1 MYKRQRLHNALES
14 EAGAN
19 RTKTRFLANMSHD
32 IRTPINGILGML
44 EVIRD
49 CRNVMIAGNRDGAVT
64 GTVSSIAS
72 SATTGGSVSNVTYAV
87 IISID
92 NSDGRLGSGSSAT
105 VTFQGELEE
114 KTE

>member
-1 MYKRQRLHNALES
+1 M
-14 EAGAN
+14 
-19 RTKTRFLANMSHD
+19 
-32 IRTPINGILGML
+32 
-44 EVIRD
+44 
-49 CRNVMIAGNRDGAVT
+49 T

-105 VTFQGELEE
+105 VTFQGEQEE

>member
-1 MYKRQRLHNALES
+1 MDENYYPGYR
-14 EAGAN
+14 
-19 RTKTRFLANMSHD
+19 
-32 IRTPINGILGML
+32 
-44 EVIRD
+44 
-49 CRNVMIAGNRDGAVT
+49 IAVKEMKET
-64 GTVSSIAS
+64 LKGTASDLSLPRPMNPPLNIAS

-105 VTFQGELEE
+105 VTFQGEQEE

>member
-1 MYKRQRLHNALES
+1 MRY
-14 EAGAN
+14 EAGEMRDLSFIPAE
-19 RTKTRFLANMSHD
+19 LHD
-32 IRTPINGILGML
+32 TS
-44 EVIRD
+44 
-49 CRNVMIAGNRDGAVT
+49 IAGNRDGAVT

-105 VTFQGELEE
+105 VTFQGEQEE

>member
-1 MYKRQRLHNALES
+1 
-14 EAGAN
+14 
-19 RTKTRFLANMSHD
+19 
-32 IRTPINGILGML
+32 
-44 EVIRD
+44 
-49 CRNVMIAGNRDGAVT
+49 MIAGNRDGAVT

-72 SATTGGSVSNVTYAV
+72 SATTGGGVSNVTYAV

-105 VTFQGELEE
+105 VTFQGEQEE